1 MLFRSAAP
9 SALPDMQVLVVD
21 DEEVNR
27 LLASAQLSRLGM
39 RAVTVATGE
48 ESVELLSKGGGPDL
62 VLMDLWM
69 PGIDGD
75 EATRRIRAAEGR
87 HGRRAVII
95 GVTASTSTDD
105 RLRAESAG
113 MDDFL
118 AKPVSLSALASTL
131 GRWVEGGVRVPAT
144 RGAEQVVDVAVLD
157 ALVDDLGSIE
167 AVLQLVGTFVDEMQG
182 RRRRLSDAA
191 AADDLAA
198 ARHVAHTMR
207 SGALLLGAKG
217 LGALC
222 DRIVAATDVTE
233 ARVLVGEALQQS
245 TAVARWLQAWL
256 SEHH

>member
-1 MLFRSAAP
+1 MLFRS
-9 SALPDMQVLVVD
+9 
-21 DEEVNR
+21 
-27 LLASAQLSRLGM
+27 
-39 RAVTVATGE
+39 
-48 ESVELLSKGGGPDL
+48 
-62 VLMDLWM
+62 
-69 PGIDGD
+69 
-75 EATRRIRAAEGR
+75 
-87 HGRRAVII
+87 
-95 GVTASTSTDD
+95 
-105 RLRAESAG
+105 
-113 MDDFL
+113 
-118 AKPVSLSALASTL
+118 
-131 GRWVEGGVRVPAT
+131 VPAT

-222 DRIVAATDVTE
+222 DRIVAATDVAE